1 VTQKVQPTDPNY
13 SQWSLFLFPRDPSS
27 PPLPMTPSLFE
38 CPFPGCGLS
47 YRRKEHLTRHA
58 KLHSKPQSFECPFC
72 DRSFARSDTLRHHVR
87 SYHPDKELTSSRASR
102 ACNYCRTRRS
112 KCNGND
118 PCNRCVRLG
127 KKCFYSE
134 RSQREL
140 VWSRMSSLIVRSE
153 GLETSPCNVAPCVQA
168 YFDNFHSEWPFLHPA
183 TFDHTRE
190 PAFLLQS
197 VTMMGMWVT
206 MERSAQDRAKE
217 LHKKLI
223 SCIYEQKVNYQSLA
237 STLNNINASQCRITG
252 LYQRIMQLG
261 KVRTSASLI
270 LLLGL

>member
-1 VTQKVQPTDPNY
+1 
-13 SQWSLFLFPRDPSS
+13 
-27 PPLPMTPSLFE
+27 MTPSPFE

-58 KLHSKPQSFECPFC
+58 KLHSKSQSFECPFC

-87 SYHPDKELTSSRASR
+87 SYHPDKELKSSRATR
-102 ACNYCRTRRS
+102 ACNYCRARRS

-127 KKCFYSE
+127 KKCSYSE
-134 RSQREL
+134 QSQREL
-140 VWSRMSSLIVRSE
+140 LRSRTNSNSIARSE
-153 GLETSPCNVAPCVQA
+153 GLESSPCRVAPYVQA
-168 YFDNFHSEWPFLHPA
+168 YFDNFHAEWPFLHPA
-183 TFDHTRE
+183 TFEHTRE

-206 MERSAQDRAKE
+206 REKSAQERAKE

-223 SCIYEQKVNYQSLA
+223 SCIYEQRVSYQSFAFTLDNIHA
-237 STLNNINASQCRITG
+237 SYSRIIGLN
-252 LYQRIMQLG
+252 QRIMGQLG